1 MNKKRKIDR
10 LELDQ
15 AMLRTV
21 MVLLVITYLALR
33 SHLSQEI
40 LIICG
45 INQLVNIILIGW
57 LFFSRNV
64 SVTRRVIGIILE
76 VATVTW
82 LIANLDHVGALL
94 ATLYL
99 WKIFGTGFRYGFWYL
114 IAAQALSLVGMLYI
128 VRVNEYW
135 LSNQTLGDVMLVML
149 SVLPVYVAILIK
161 QSKQAQDKS
170 TAANMAKTRF
180 LASISHEIRTPLNGI
195 IGILPLLKVTKLD
208 SEQRYFINNLDSSS
222 KLLLSLLNNVL
233 DISKIEEGQI
243 NIERK
248 DMNIKQIVEET
259 AATFHL
265 SADLKS
271 VKINTHCSQHYN
283 VVGDPY
289 ILRQILANL
298 FGNAVKFTEKGSIEF
313 HAIVLHESEDDVTI
327 RFEIEDTGIGIP
339 LEKQPYIFD
348 SFMQVHSD
356 KSSKFG
362 GTGLGLTICRQ
373 LVNAL
378 GSELSFDSVVGEG
391 TKFWFDLT
399 FPKSTHSTLT
409 VFNTIPDVSNGVEIT
424 PLEILICEDDY
435 ISHMVLSKMLK
446 IVGHKPTVV
455 QNGTELLEI
464 LAKHTYDIVI
474 SDLNIDHI
482 NGIDALIEYRKLNP
496 EDTYTRFILLT
507 ADATLDAKV
516 RSNDAGYDVYL
527 TKPIDSYQL
536 FSSIG
541 KLTNQPLA
549 YTLKCMEI
557 LSGQKELPRHE
568 SPNMQILDMSK
579 LNELS
584 MLGKTPDFVPNIL
597 NAYLSECRVHIRYL
611 EENIATLDN
620 ARLKSICHK
629 IKGSSANIGAKLV
642 VKSTNDISAAS
653 HEQIQKGG
661 SWMIKKL
668 KSDFH
673 KTETLLQSY
682 LQAIRNKAHD
692 NDGYVGAIAD

>member
-1 MNKKRKIDR
+1 MNKKIKIDR

-21 MVLLVITYLALR
+21 IILLVITYLAIR
-33 SHLSQEI
+33 NHLSPEI
-40 LIICG
+40 LIVCG
-45 INQLVNIILIGW
+45 LNQLINMVLIGW
-57 LFFSRNV
+57 LFVARNV
-64 SVTRRVIGIILE
+64 SVLRRGIGIVLE
-76 VATVTW
+76 IVTVTW
-82 LIANLDHVGALL
+82 LIAHLDHVGALL
-94 ATLYL
+94 SSLYL
-99 WKIFGTGFRYGFWYL
+99 WKIFGNGFRYGFWYL
-114 IAAQALSLVGMLYI
+114 IAAQSLSLFGMVYI
-128 VRVNEYW
+128 LQANAYW
-135 LSNQTLGDVMLVML
+135 QSNQTLGDVMLVML

-161 QSKQAQDKS
+161 QSKYAQDKS
-170 TAANMAKTRF
+170 AAANMAKTRF

-208 SEQRYFINNLDSSS
+208 SEQRYFVGNLESSS
-222 KLLLSLLNNVL
+222 KLLMSLLNNVL

-243 NIERK
+243 NIESK

-298 FGNAVKFTEKGSIEF
+298 FGNAVKFTEKGSIDF
-313 HAIVLHESEDDVTI
+313 HAIVLHEAEEDVTI

-348 SFMQVHSD
+348 SFMQVNSD
-356 KSSKFG
+356 KSSKYG

-378 GSELSFDSVVGEG
+378 GSELHFDSVVGQG
-391 TKFWFDLT
+391 TKFWFDLSFT
-399 FPKSTHSTLT
+399 KTTHSTLT
-409 VFNTIPDVSNGVEIT
+409 AFNTIPDSSNGVEIT

-435 ISHMVLSKMLK
+435 ISHVVLSRMLK
-446 IVGHKPTVV
+446 VVGHKPTIVN
-455 QNGTELLEI
+455 NGSELLDT
-464 LAKHTYDIVI
+464 LSKQTFDIVI
-474 SDLNIDHI
+474 SDLNVDYV

-496 EDTYTRFILLT
+496 EDTDTRFILLT
-507 ADATLDAKV
+507 ADATLDAKI
-516 RSNDAGYDVYL
+516 RSNEAGYDVYL

-536 FSSIG
+536 FSSIC

-557 LSGQKELPRHE
+557 LSGQKEPPRHD
-568 SPNMQILDMSK
+568 SPNMQILDTRR

-584 MLGKTPDFVPNIL
+584 QLGKTPDFVQKL
-597 NAYLSECRVHIRYL
+597 LGAYLTECHGHIQHL
-611 EENIATLDN
+611 EENLDTLDN
-620 ARLKSICHK
+620 ARIKSICHK
-629 IKGSSANIGAKLV
+629 IKGGSANVGAKLV
-642 VKSTNDISAAS
+642 VKSTEAISSAS
-653 HEQIQKGG
+653 DEQI
-661 SWMIKKL
+661 KKAG
-668 KSDFH
+668 
-673 KTETLLQSY
+673 T
-682 LQAIRNKAHD
+682 
-692 NDGYVGAIAD
+692 G